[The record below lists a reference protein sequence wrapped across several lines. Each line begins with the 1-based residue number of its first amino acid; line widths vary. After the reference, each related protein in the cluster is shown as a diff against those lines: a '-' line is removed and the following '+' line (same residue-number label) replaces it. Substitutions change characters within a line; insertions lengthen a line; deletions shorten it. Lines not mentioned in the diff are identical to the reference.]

1 MWAINMGIS
10 AYTAV
15 QTGDILG
22 FAGGIVGGVVFG
34 ALGKGLALGI
44 SARLG
49 DAAWHFAGGAL
60 GGAVEFGM
68 GGFGAG
74 LGAGL
79 SSGESF
85 KDSLKAGGFGAA
97 IGAATGA
104 VIQGSYV
111 EGWQDVLHGYTIPEL
126 GAAQAGF
133 AFQNR
138 NFMALPR
145 IDSAM
150 RSRTEGKYGLWLH
163 GTDKGGAIGINTSHS
178 LFENSSVTPPLG
190 RDPATGKLAFMLN
203 PKQYA
208 DYTGM
213 QLPKGEYLA
222 LAVGHAEFIGPAK
235 GGTAPEYYINKENKA
250 IAYKN
255 YNW

>member
-1 MWAINMGIS
+1 MWAVNMGIS

-22 FAGGIVGGVVFG
+22 FAGGIVGGAVFG
-34 ALGKGLALGI
+34 ALGKGLSLGL
-44 SARLG
+44 SARIG

-60 GGAVEFGM
+60 GGAIEFGM

-74 LGAGL
+74 LGAAL
-79 SSGESF
+79 ASGESF

-111 EGWQDVLHGYTIPEL
+111 EGWQDVLHGYSIPEL

-145 IDSAM
+145 IDTAM
-150 RSRTEGKYGLWLH
+150 RTRTEGKYGLWLH
-163 GTDKGGAIGINTSHS
+163 GTDKLGSQGINRVHS
-178 LFENSSVTPPLG
+178 LYEDSFVTRPLA
-190 RDPATGKLAFMLN
+190 RDPITGKLAFRLN
-203 PKQYA
+203 PNDYA
-208 DYTGM
+208 RFTGI
-213 QLPKGEYLA
+213 QPPKGEYLA
-222 LAVGHAEFIGPAK
+222 LAVGHAEYIGTAA
-235 GGTAPEYYINKENKA
+235 GGQAPEYVIQDNFA
-250 IAYKN
+250 VSYKN
-255 YNW
+255 RNRY